1 MNSPRVVG
9 QPIPQIDAPEKV
21 RGSARYVGDMSL
33 PGMLHAKVL
42 RSPHAHARILRV
54 DTGRAAG
61 VPGVAAVFTGED
73 APERPWGIIH
83 KDQYV
88 LARGK
93 VRYVGEE
100 VAAVA
105 AESED
110 AALEALERID
120 VEYEALSAVFDPEEA
135 LAPGAPRINE
145 AENNLAQEVH
155 IRRGDV
161 ERGFAESAV
170 IHEDIYT
177 TPYQF
182 QTYMEPLGALA
193 DADGRGR
200 ATLHAPTQSIHLTHR
215 YLCEAL
221 DLAPEDLRVVQPHIG
236 GAFGGKLNEDAT
248 ALITLF
254 LALNLGRPVRFLNNR
269 LDEFGAS
276 RPRMPSKTRLKMGVR
291 KDGTIAAK
299 ETWIY
304 GNNGACSCLSPEVI
318 QCMAMRM
325 DCLYR
330 MENIK
335 TDAWLAYTNLLPAGA
350 FRGFGNVQM
359 AFALESHLDT
369 LAEKLGMDPAELRLR
384 NLIQQGDTSVHGWK
398 MDSCAVGECVEKA
411 VAAVDWRRRRSA
423 PKAGPVRRG
432 VGLACAIHSTSIRQH
447 SIAGDD
453 GGEGGG
459 WDGSSAVVEIT
470 EEGRARL
477 ICGEG
482 ELGQGAKT
490 VLAQFTAEALGLEFR
505 AVEVAEADTGN
516 TPYSLGGYA
525 SRLTMI
531 AGNAVQKAA
540 AACLERVIDIA
551 ADQLEVDPGD
561 LTLDAGVVS
570 MKGAPE
576 RSISLGE
583 VVKAN
588 RSLSGE
594 TTVSAEASWDSPTE
608 LPDPETRYGKV
619 TAASSFVCVVA
630 VAAVDTETGGVRL
643 EEVIAADDLGRVI
656 NPLTVEGQI
665 HGEMAQGFG
674 FAMFEDPVL
683 DDGRFVNGNLA
694 DYTVPKAEGLPNF
707 GSILIESIDPHGPF
721 GAKGC
726 SECAL
731 NACGAA
737 IANAVYDAVGVRIK
751 DLPVTPR
758 KVLAALRER
767 DAP

>member
-1 MNSPRVVG
+1 
-9 QPIPQIDAPEKV
+9 
-21 RGSARYVGDMSL
+21 MSL
-33 PGMLHAKVL
+33 PGMLHTKIL

-54 DTGRAAG
+54 DTGRAAE

-120 VEYEALSAVFDPEEA
+120 VEYEALPAVFDPEEA

-145 AENNLAQEVH
+145 AENNLAQEVC

-170 IHEDIYT
+170 IHEDVYT

-200 ATLHAPTQSIHLTHR
+200 VTLYAPTQSIHLTHR

-254 LALNLGRPVRFLNNR
+254 LALKLGRPVRFLNNR

-398 MDSCAVGECVEKA
+398 MDSCAVSECVEKA

-447 SIAGDD
+447 SIVGD
-453 GGEGGG
+453 GGG

-470 EEGRARL
+470 EEGKARL

-540 AACLERVIDIA
+540 AACLERVLDIA
-551 ADQLEVDPGD
+551 ADRLEVDPGD
-561 LTLDAGVVS
+561 LTLDDAGVVS

-576 RSISLGE
+576 RSISLEE

-594 TTVSAEASWDSPTE
+594 ATVSAEASWDSPTE

-683 DDGRFVNGNLA
+683 DNGRFVNGNLA

-758 KVLAALRER
+758 KILAALRER
-767 DAP
+767 DSL

>member
-21 RGSARYVGDMSL
+21 RGGARYVGDMSL

-54 DTGRAAG
+54 GTERAAG

-120 VEYEALSAVFDPEEA
+120 VEYEPLPAVFDPEEA

-161 ERGFAESAV
+161 DRSFAESAV

-193 DADGRGR
+193 DPDGRGR
-200 ATLHAPTQSIHLTHR
+200 ATLTAPTQSVHLTHR

-299 ETWIY
+299 ETRIY

-359 AFALESHLDT
+359 AFALESHLDA
-369 LAEKLGMDPAELRLR
+369 LAEKLGMDAAELRLR
-384 NLIQQGDTSVHGWK
+384 NLIRQGDTSVHGWK
-398 MDSCAVGECVEKA
+398 MDSCAVGECVDKA

-447 SIAGDD
+447 SIAGD
-453 GGEGGG
+453 GGG
-459 WDGSSAVVEIT
+459 WDGSAAVVEIT

-505 AVEVAEADTGN
+505 AVDVAEADTGN

-525 SRLTMI
+525 SRLTLI
-531 AGNAVQKAA
+531 AGNAVQKSD
-540 AACLERVIDIA
+540 AACRERILDIA
-551 ADQLEVDPGD
+551 ADRLEVDPGD

-570 MKGAPE
+570 IKGAPE

-583 VVKAN
+583 IVKAN
-588 RSLSGE
+588 RSLTGE
-594 TTVSAEASWDSPTE
+594 TAVSAEASWDSPTE

-619 TAASSFVCVVA
+619 TAASSFVCVAA

-758 KVLAALRER
+758 KILAALRER
-767 DAP
+767 NTQ

>member
-369 LAEKLGMDPAELRLR
+369 LAEKLGIDPAELRLR

-540 AACLERVIDIA
+540 TACLERVIDIA

>member
-1 MNSPRVVG
+1 VG
-9 QPIPQIDAPEKV
+9 TE
-21 RGSARYVGDMSL
+21 
-33 PGMLHAKVL
+33 
-42 RSPHAHARILRV
+42 
-54 DTGRAAG
+54 RAAG

-120 VEYEALSAVFDPEEA
+120 VEYEPLPAVFDPEEA

-161 ERGFAESAV
+161 DRSFAESAV

-193 DADGRGR
+193 DPDGRGR
-200 ATLHAPTQSIHLTHR
+200 ATLTAPTQSVHLTHR

-299 ETWIY
+299 ETRIY

-359 AFALESHLDT
+359 AFALESHLDA
-369 LAEKLGMDPAELRLR
+369 LAEKLGMDAAELRLR
-384 NLIQQGDTSVHGWK
+384 NLIRQGDTSVHGWK
-398 MDSCAVGECVEKA
+398 MDSCAVGECVDKA

-447 SIAGDD
+447 SIAGD
-453 GGEGGG
+453 GGG
-459 WDGSSAVVEIT
+459 WDGSAAVVEIT

-505 AVEVAEADTGN
+505 AVDVAEADTGN

-525 SRLTMI
+525 SRLTLI
-531 AGNAVQKAA
+531 AGNAVQKSA
-540 AACLERVIDIA
+540 AACRERILDIA
-551 ADQLEVDPGD
+551 ADRLEVDPGD

-570 MKGAPE
+570 IKGAPE

-583 VVKAN
+583 IVKAN
-588 RSLSGE
+588 RSLTGE
-594 TTVSAEASWDSPTE
+594 TAVSAEASWDSPTE

-619 TAASSFVCVVA
+619 TAASSFVCVAA

-758 KVLAALRER
+758 KILAALRER
-767 DAP
+767 NTQ